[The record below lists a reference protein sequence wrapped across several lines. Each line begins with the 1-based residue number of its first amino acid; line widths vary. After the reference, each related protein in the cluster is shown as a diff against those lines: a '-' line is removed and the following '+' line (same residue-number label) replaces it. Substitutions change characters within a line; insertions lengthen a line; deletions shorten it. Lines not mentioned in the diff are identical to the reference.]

1 MSRLLRIA
9 AREYLAY
16 VRTAGFWLSM
26 CLLPV
31 ILGVVGGVPV
41 LIART
46 SPPLRLAVIDLT
58 GRGYG
63 DAIARAVAA
72 PHAGPRGGARK
83 PAAVIVPSPVPA
95 TGTAAQIG
103 RALRPYLV
111 PAGGHGAPAAL
122 DAAAIVHDQDGA
134 PALDFWSRNVADES
148 LQEMVGQ
155 AVADRMRAERL
166 ARAGLSPAQIADL
179 DALSPKVASYSPRAA
194 TGQVG
199 LRDRL
204 PGIAGFAAGMLLWT
218 MVMTGAGV
226 LLNSVIEEKSSRI
239 LEVLLASASVP
250 QVMGGKILGVA
261 AVTLTVLTV
270 WLGIAAAALLSF
282 APAIAGDLASV
293 LIGKGL
299 VLYFAVFLVGGY
311 LMYASLFVAIGAF
324 CETVREAQTLLA
336 PVMMLLTI
344 PIVFMSQ
351 AIAQPDSPAVAALAW
366 FPLFTPFLAPV
377 RAAAEPPLWQ
387 ALGLA
392 LLVACAAAASLW
404 LSARAFR
411 AGALSSGRITTRAFF
426 AQFFRPGR
434 A

>member
-1 MSRLLRIA
+1 
-9 AREYLAY
+9 
-16 VRTAGFWLSM
+16 
-26 CLLPV
+26 
-31 ILGVVGGVPV
+31 
-41 LIART
+41 
-46 SPPLRLAVIDLT
+46 
-58 GRGYG
+58 
-63 DAIARAVAA
+63 
-72 PHAGPRGGARK
+72 
-83 PAAVIVPSPVPA
+83 
-95 TGTAAQIG
+95 
-103 RALRPYLV
+103 
-111 PAGGHGAPAAL
+111 
-122 DAAAIVHDQDGA
+122 
-134 PALDFWSRNVADES
+134 
-148 LQEMVGQ
+148 
-155 AVADRMRAERL
+155 
-166 ARAGLSPAQIADL
+166 
-179 DALSPKVASYSPRAA
+179 
-194 TGQVG
+194 
-199 LRDRL
+199 
-204 PGIAGFAAGMLLWT
+204 MLLWT

-239 LEVLLASASVP
+239 LEVLLPPPRCP

-377 RAAAEPPLWQ
+377 RAAAEPAAVAGAGPGP
-387 ALGLA
+387 AGGLRGGGEP
-392 LLVACAAAASLW
+392 VAVRPGVPGGGPVRRAGSPRGPSSPSS
-404 LSARAFR
+404 SARPRLIPPRWTPARESTTKPPAFE
-411 AGALSSGRITTRAFF
+411 AGLHGGISDGGPGADRGHPRREARQGGLQRIATEEAFLP
-426 AQFFRPGR
+426 AGDVRHLPQDPGR
-434 A
+434 EARRRPRLQHHVGLLPVEPGRPAPPSSATL